1 MKGKKFIVS
10 LSLISCFIS
19 FGYYYKSV
27 YLSNSIE
34 AINMRTENKKY
45 VYPLGEVVGIKAT
58 TDGVLVIGY
67 EDEDIEY
74 IGGIE
79 KGDNIIAINDI
90 KIENVQDIFR
100 ILEDVNKDEIKVSL
114 IRDEKFIDE
123 NIKLK
128 KDGENKR
135 LGLWVRDKISG
146 IGTLTFYDPQESVF
160 KGIGHAITDSDTN
173 ELLKIKQ
180 GYIYEPKNLNIEK
193 GTTEKAGYL
202 YGDFDLE
209 NPIGEFKY
217 NSNFGIT
224 GIYNSEKKKSTQ
236 LMEVGSEKDI
246 KLGKAYILL
255 EDQNQNI
262 VSYNININN
271 ISTDKQSTRQISIE
285 VTDDRLINYTGGII
299 QGMSGAPI
307 IQNNKIIG
315 AVTHVIKDNS
325 KKGYGIFIDK
335 MIKLENKYK
344 KGNNKY

>member
-1 MKGKKFIVS
+1 MKGKNVILS
-10 LSLISCFIS
+10 LVLISCFIL

-34 AINMRTENKKY
+34 AINMKAMNKKY
-45 VYPLGEVVGIKAT
+45 VYPLGEIVGIKAT

-67 EDEDIEY
+67 EEENIEY

-90 KIENVQDIFR
+90 KIENVQDISE
-100 ILEDVNKDEIKVSL
+100 ILEDVNEDEVKISL
-114 IRDEKFIDE
+114 IRDENCIDE

-128 KDGENKR
+128 KYGKNKR

-146 IGTLTFYDPQESVF
+146 VGTITFYDPQEAVF
-160 KGIGHAITDSDTN
+160 KGIGHAIIDSDTN

-180 GYIYEPKNLNIEK
+180 GY
-193 GTTEKAGYL
+193 L
-202 YGDFDLE
+202 YGDFDLKS
-209 NPIGEFKY
+209 PIGEFKC

-246 KLGKAYILL
+246 NLGKAYILL
-255 EDQNQNI
+255 EDKNKNT
-262 VSYNININN
+262 VSYDINIID
-271 ISTDKQSTRQISIE
+271 ISTDEQSTRQISIE

-307 IQNNKIIG
+307 IQDNKLIG
-315 AVTHVIKDNS
+315 AVTHVIKDNP
-325 KKGYGIFIDK
+325 KKGYGIFIEE
-335 MIKLENKYK
+335 MRKLK
-344 KGNNKY
+344 

>member
-1 MKGKKFIVS
+1 MKGKKII
-10 LSLISCFIS
+10 LILISCFMI
-19 FGYYYKSV
+19 FGYYYKRV
-27 YLSNSIE
+27 YVSNSIE
-34 AINMRTENKKY
+34 AINMKNVNKKY
-45 VYPLGEVVGIKAT
+45 VYPLGEIVGIKAT

-79 KGDNIIAINDI
+79 KGDNIVAINDI
-90 KIENVQDIFR
+90 KIENVQDISE
-100 ILEDVNKDEIKVSL
+100 ILEYVNEDEVKITL
-114 IRDEKFIDE
+114 IRDENCIDE

-128 KDGENKR
+128 NDGEDKR

-146 IGTLTFYDPQESVF
+146 VGTMTFYDPQESVF

-180 GYIYEPKNLNIEK
+180 GYIYKPKNLNIEK
-193 GTTEKAGYL
+193 GTNEKSGYI

-246 KLGKAYILL
+246 KLGKAYILF
-255 EDQNQNI
+255 EDQNKNI
-262 VSYNININN
+262 VSYDININD

-307 IQNNKIIG
+307 VQNNKLIG
-315 AVTHVIKDNS
+315 VVTHVMKDNP
-325 KKGYGIFIDK
+325 KKGYGIFIEE
-335 MIKLENKYK
+335 MIKLENK
-344 KGNNKY
+344 N